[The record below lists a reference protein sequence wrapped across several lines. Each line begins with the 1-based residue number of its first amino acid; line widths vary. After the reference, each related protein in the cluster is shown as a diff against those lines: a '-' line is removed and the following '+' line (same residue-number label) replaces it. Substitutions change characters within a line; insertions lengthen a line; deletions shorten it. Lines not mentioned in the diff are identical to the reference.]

1 MRLALSLATTAFIVA
16 CATVSTT
23 AVLQSDNEDPS
34 LKDRAQVPIQ
44 VGDMYYQTAEAAV
57 LKRIGEDF
65 VPQAKNVI
73 IFVGDGMGIST
84 ITAGRIYAGQKR
96 GLNGESFKLAMET
109 LPHMALSRT
118 YSHDFQVSDSSSTA
132 TAMVAG
138 VKTRSGVVGVTHEV
152 PRGNCASAQG
162 KGTDTLFE
170 LAERRGL
177 ATGIVST
184 ARITHATPA
193 ATYAESANRSWEDD
207 TSFGTADRTG
217 CDDIATQL
225 IDWPAG
231 DGFEIAMGGGRQ
243 HFLTADMIDPEYEEW
258 TGHRLDERDLAEAW
272 RAKSDRHQV
281 IYTGAA
287 FNAVDFD
294 SEVRVLGLFEP
305 SHMQY
310 ELDRRDA
317 PSEEPALADL
327 TRAAIT
333 RLSRDEDGYDLMV
346 EGGRIDH
353 AHHGVNAARA
363 LEDTDA
369 FDLAIATAM
378 EMTSSEDTLII
389 VTADHSHTLTMAG
402 YPRRNN
408 PILGKVEY
416 PTGAIARGSD
426 GKPYTTL
433 GYANGESACRS
444 LESGATNCTRLDI
457 SDVDTTKKD
466 YQQQALVFMG
476 SETHA
481 GEDVAIFARGPGA
494 DLVRGVMDQNEIFHV
509 MGFSSGLVAAHPS
522 MDEAPTE

>member
-1 MRLALSLATTAFIVA
+1 MRLALTLATTAFVVA

-23 AVLQSDNEDPS
+23 AVLQSDGHASDY
-34 LKDRAQVPIQ
+34 KDRAQVPVQI
-44 VGDMYYQTAEAAV
+44 GDMYYQTAETAV
-57 LKRIGEDF
+57 LDRVSEDF
-65 VPQAKNVI
+65 VPRAKNVI

-96 GLNGESFKLAMET
+96 GLDGESFKLAMET
-109 LPHMALSRT
+109 LPYMALSRT

-138 VKTRSGVVGVTHEV
+138 VKTRSGVVGVTYDV

-170 LAERRGL
+170 LAERKGL
-177 ATGIVST
+177 ATGIIST

-193 ATYAESANRSWEDD
+193 STYAESANRNWEDD

-217 CDDIATQL
+217 CEDIATQL
-225 IDWPAG
+225 IDWPEG
-231 DGFEIAMGGGRQ
+231 DGFEVAMGGGRQ
-243 HFLTADMIDPEYEEW
+243 HFLTAEMVDPEYEDW
-258 TGHRLDERDLAEAW
+258 TGRRLDERDLAQAW
-272 RAKSDRHQV
+272 RAKSDTHQV
-281 IYTGAA
+281 IYTGEDFAA
-287 FNAVDFD
+287 IDFD
-294 SEVRVLGLFEP
+294 SEARVLGLFEP

-310 ELDRRDA
+310 ELDRREA
-317 PSEEPALADL
+317 PSEEPSIADL

-333 RLSRDEDGYDLMV
+333 RLSRDEDGYVLMV

-369 FDLAIATAM
+369 FDLAIAAAM
-378 EMTSSEDTLII
+378 EMTSTEDTLII
-389 VTADHSHTLTMAG
+389 VTADHSHTMTMAG

-416 PTGAIARGSD
+416 PTGAVARGSD

-433 GYANGESACRS
+433 GYANGQSACRR

-457 SDVDTTKKD
+457 SDVDTTEKD
-466 YQQQALVFMG
+466 YLQQALVFMG

-509 MGFSSGLVAAHPS
+509 MGFASGLVAARPS
-522 MDEAPTE
+522 LGEMPTE